1 MEADE
6 SVPDFSLGM
15 LFMWICY
22 LGIPILTN
30 ALKHCSDGPVWHS
43 QGPLNNL
50 TCSTVQFCSVSP
62 CNSIFSPA
70 YFCMAAKI
78 ACRLPIWSIKVPPDM
93 SPAHALAL
101 TCLHIALEDMN
112 TSSWVS
118 YIINRWDGMEEC
130 VDWCVPIL
138 CKVICIN
145 IKINTFLIDSLYR
158 IVPRSASS
166 VSSDD
171 SSLTLITDTALAAF
185 LTGKSSLPSEDSI
198 IHDTFEGL
206 TLQGRWPSSCTSSTS
221 TERLGVL
228 ATDIVGIEPCV
239 LAASM
244 VTGYNGRTAT
254 GESELF

>member
-1 MEADE
+1 
-6 SVPDFSLGM
+6 
-15 LFMWICY
+15 
-22 LGIPILTN
+22 
-30 ALKHCSDGPVWHS
+30 
-43 QGPLNNL
+43 
-50 TCSTVQFCSVSP
+50 
-62 CNSIFSPA
+62 
-70 YFCMAAKI
+70 
-78 ACRLPIWSIKVPPDM
+78 M
-93 SPAHALAL
+93 SPARALAL
-101 TCLHIALEDMN
+101 TCLRIALEDMN

-198 IHDTFEGL
+198 IHDTFKGL
-206 TLQGRWPSSCTSSTS
+206 TLQG
-221 TERLGVL
+221 
-228 ATDIVGIEPCV
+228 
-239 LAASM
+239 
-244 VTGYNGRTAT
+244 
-254 GESELF
+254 